1 MPSTQ
6 FSIIVLT
13 FNEEI
18 HLPRLLK
25 SVQSLNASTYI
36 LDSGSTDKTLS
47 IAENFGCEVKNN
59 PFINHP
65 KQWDAALKSFDIKT
79 PWVVCLDADQQVS
92 PELLKLLQAFKD
104 KDYKDVS
111 GIYFNRKNIFKGKW
125 LRHGG
130 YFPFYL
136 LKMFRYGVGYSDLN
150 ENMDHRF
157 IVPGKTII
165 WKEGYLIEENTKENE
180 ISFWISKHNRYSD
193 LVAQEEWERLQQLR
207 TQTLKPNLFGSP
219 DQKKAFLKSI
229 WWKMPLY
236 VRPFIYFFHR
246 YFIQLGI
253 LDGKQGFVFHF
264 LQAFWFRLV
273 VDIKIDEIK
282 KKNNHIDTI
291 VT

>member
-1 MPSTQ
+1 MTNPD
-6 FSIIVLT
+6 FSFIIIS

-18 HLPRLLK
+18 HLPRLLSSIK
-25 SVQSLNASTYI
+25 SLNAATFI
-36 LDSGSTDKTLS
+36 LDSGSTDNTIN
-47 IAENFGCEVKNN
+47 IATEFGCTLKTN
-59 PFINHP
+59 PFVNHP
-65 KQWDAALKSFDIKT
+65 KQWHEALTKFDIKT
-79 PWVVCLDADQQVS
+79 PWVICLDADQLVTN
-92 PELLKLLQAFKD
+92 ELLVQLQSFRD
-104 KDYKDVS
+104 EDYKDVA

-125 LRHGG
+125 LKHGG

-136 LKMFRYGVGYSDLN
+136 LKMFRFGVGYSDLN

-165 WKEGYLIEENTKENE
+165 WKTGYLIEENYKENQ

-193 LVAQEEWERLQQLR
+193 LVATEEWERLQQLR
-207 TQTLKPNLFGSP
+207 TQTLQPNIFGSP

-282 KKNNHIDTI
+282 KQNKG
-291 VT
+291 

>member
-1 MPSTQ
+1 M
-6 FSIIVLT
+6 
-13 FNEEI
+13 
-18 HLPRLLK
+18 
-25 SVQSLNASTYI
+25 
-36 LDSGSTDKTLS
+36 
-47 IAENFGCEVKNN
+47 
-59 PFINHP
+59 
-65 KQWDAALKSFDIKT
+65 
-79 PWVVCLDADQQVS
+79 
-92 PELLKLLQAFKD
+92 KLLVQLQNFKEEDFKD
-104 KDYKDVS
+104 VA

-125 LRHGG
+125 LKHGG
-130 YFPFYL
+130 YFPLYL
-136 LKMFRYGVGYSDLN
+136 LKMFRVGVGYSDLN

-165 WKEGYLIEENTKENE
+165 WKTGYIIEENYKENQ
-180 ISFWISKHNRYSD
+180 ISFWISKHNKYSD
-193 LVAQEEWERLQQLR
+193 LVATEEWERLQQLR

-282 KKNNHIDTI
+282 KQHKA
-291 VT
+291 

>member
-6 FSIIVLT
+6 FSIIILT

-25 SVQSLNASTYI
+25 SVQALNASTYI
-36 LDSGSTDKTLS
+36 LDSGSTDKTLE

-79 PWVVCLDADQQVS
+79 PWVVCLDADQQVTS
-92 PELLKLLQAFKD
+92 ELIGLLSNFRD
-104 KDYKDVS
+104 DDFKDVS

-130 YFPFYL
+130 YFPVYL

-165 WKEGYLIEENTKENE
+165 WKNGFIVEENLKENE
-180 ISFWISKHNRYSD
+180 ISFWINKHNRYSD

-207 TQTLKPNLFGSP
+207 TQTLQPDLFGSP

-282 KKNNHIDTI
+282 KKHSLGN
-291 VT
+291 

>member
-1 MPSTQ
+1 MLSTQ
-6 FSIIVLT
+6 FSIIILT

-25 SVQSLNASTYI
+25 SVQPLNAATYI
-36 LDSGSTDKTLS
+36 LDSGSTDKTLE
-47 IAENFGCEVKNN
+47 IAANFGCEVKNN

-79 PWVVCLDADQQVS
+79 PWVVCLDADQEVTS
-92 PELLKLLQAFKD
+92 ELIGLLSNFRD
-104 KDYKDVS
+104 EDFKDVS

-130 YFPFYL
+130 YFPVYL

-165 WKEGYLIEENTKENE
+165 WKNGFIVEENLKENE

-207 TQTLKPNLFGSP
+207 TQTLKPDLFGSP

-282 KKNNHIDTI
+282 KKHPLGN
-291 VT
+291 

>member
-6 FSIIVLT
+6 FSIIILT

-25 SVQSLNASTYI
+25 STQPLDASTYI
-36 LDSGSTDKTLS
+36 LDSGSTDNTLS
-47 IAENFGCEVKNN
+47 IAESFGCEVKLN

-65 KQWDAALKSFDIKT
+65 KQWNTALNSFDIKT
-79 PWVVCLDADQQVS
+79 PWVVCLDADQEVS
-92 PELLKLLQAFKD
+92 PQLLKLLEAFKD
-104 KDYKDVS
+104 ENYKDVN

-130 YFPFYL
+130 YFPLYL
-136 LKMFRYGVGYSDLN
+136 LKMFRFGVGYSDLN

-165 WKEGYLIEENTKENE
+165 WKEGYIREENTKENE
-180 ISFWISKHNRYSD
+180 ISFWINKHNRYSD
-193 LVAQEEWERLQQLR
+193 LVAQEEWERLQQMR
-207 TQTLKPNLFGSP
+207 TQTIQPNLFGSP
-219 DQKKAFLKSI
+219 DQKKAFIKRI

-264 LQAFWFRLV
+264 LHAFWFRLL
-273 VDIKIDEIK
+273 VDIKLDEIK
-282 KKNNHIDTI
+282 KKNYHIDTEG
-291 VT
+291 T

>member
-1 MPSTQ
+1 MTNPA
-6 FSIIVLT
+6 FSFIIIS

-18 HLPRLLK
+18 HLPRLLSSIK
-25 SVQSLNASTYI
+25 SLNAATFL
-36 LDSGSTDKTLS
+36 LDSGSTDNTLNIATAHSCTIKT
-47 IAENFGCEVKNN
+47 N

-65 KQWDAALKSFDIKT
+65 TQWHFALTAFDIKT
-79 PWVVCLDADQQVS
+79 PWVICLDADQIVTS
-92 PELLKLLQAFKD
+92 ELLTLLENFVD
-104 KDYKDVS
+104 ENYKDVS

-125 LRHGG
+125 LKHGG
-130 YFPFYL
+130 YFPLYL
-136 LKMFRYGVGYSDLN
+136 LKMFRVGVGYSDLN

-165 WKEGYLIEENTKENE
+165 WKKGYLIEENYKENK
-180 ISFWISKHNRYSD
+180 ISFWLNKHNQYSD
-193 LVAQEEWERLQQLR
+193 LVATEEWERLQELR

-282 KKNNHIDTI
+282 KQHKI
-291 VT
+291 

>member
-1 MPSTQ
+1 MTNPS
-6 FSIIVLT
+6 FSFIIIS

-18 HLPRLLK
+18 HLPRLLSSIK
-25 SVQSLNASTYI
+25 SLNAATFI
-36 LDSGSTDKTLS
+36 LDSGSTDNTIN
-47 IAENFGCEVKNN
+47 IATEFGCTLKTN
-59 PFINHP
+59 PFVNHP
-65 KQWDAALKSFDIKT
+65 RQWHEALTTFDIKT
-79 PWVVCLDADQQVS
+79 PWVICLDADQIVTD
-92 PELLKLLQAFKD
+92 ELLVQLQSFKD
-104 KDYKDVS
+104 EDYKDVA

-125 LRHGG
+125 LKHGG
-130 YFPFYL
+130 YFPIYL
-136 LKMFRYGVGYSDLN
+136 LKMFRVGVGYSDLN

-157 IVPGKTII
+157 IVPGKTLI
-165 WKEGYLIEENTKENE
+165 WKSGYIIEENYKENQ

-193 LVAQEEWERLQQLR
+193 LVATEEWERLQQLR

-282 KKNNHIDTI
+282 KQHKA
-291 VT
+291 

>member
-1 MPSTQ
+1 MNNPA
-6 FSIIVLT
+6 FSFIVIS

-18 HLPRLLK
+18 HLPRLLSSIK
-25 SVQSLNASTYI
+25 SLNAATYI
-36 LDSGSTDKTLS
+36 LDSGSTDNTIN
-47 IAENFGCEVKNN
+47 IATEFGCTIKTN
-59 PFINHP
+59 PFVNHP
-65 KQWDAALKSFDIKT
+65 KQWHEALTTFDIKT
-79 PWVVCLDADQQVS
+79 PWVICLDADQIVTD
-92 PELLKLLQAFKD
+92 ELLVQLQNFKD
-104 KDYKDVS
+104 EDFKDVA

-125 LRHGG
+125 LKHGG
-130 YFPFYL
+130 YFPIYL
-136 LKMFRYGVGYSDLN
+136 LKMFRVGVGYSDLN

-165 WKEGYLIEENTKENE
+165 WKTGYIIEENYKENQ
-180 ISFWISKHNRYSD
+180 ISFWINKHNRYSD
-193 LVAQEEWERLQQLR
+193 LVATEEWERLQQLR

-282 KKNNHIDTI
+282 KQHKG
-291 VT
+291 

>member
-1 MPSTQ
+1 LSSTP
-6 FSIIVLT
+6 FSIIILT

-25 SVQSLNASTYI
+25 SVQPLNAATYI
-36 LDSGSTDKTLS
+36 LDSGSTDKTLE
-47 IAENFGCEVKNN
+47 IASDFGCEVKNN
-59 PFINHP
+59 AFINHP

-79 PWVVCLDADQQVS
+79 PWVVCLDADQEVTS
-92 PELLKLLQAFKD
+92 ELIGLLSNFRDEDFKE
-104 KDYKDVS
+104 VS

-130 YFPFYL
+130 YFPVYL

-165 WKEGYLIEENTKENE
+165 WKTGYIVEENLKENE

-207 TQTLKPNLFGSP
+207 TQTLKPDLFGSP

-282 KKNNHIDTI
+282 KKHSLGN
-291 VT
+291 

>member
-6 FSIIVLT
+6 FSIIILT

-25 SVQSLNASTYI
+25 SVQALNASTYI
-36 LDSGSTDKTLS
+36 LDSGSTDKTLE

-79 PWVVCLDADQQVS
+79 PWVVCLDADQQVT
-92 PELLKLLQAFKD
+92 PELISLLTAFRD
-104 KDYKDVS
+104 DDFKDVS

-130 YFPFYL
+130 YFPVYL

-165 WKEGYLIEENTKENE
+165 WKNGFIVEENLKENE
-180 ISFWISKHNRYSD
+180 ISFWINKHNRYSD

-207 TQTLKPNLFGSP
+207 TQTLQPDLFGSP

-282 KKNNHIDTI
+282 KKHSLGN
-291 VT
+291 

>member
-6 FSIIVLT
+6 FSIIILT

-25 SVQSLNASTYI
+25 STQPLDAATYI
-36 LDSGSTDKTLS
+36 LDSGSTDTTLS
-47 IAENFGCEVKNN
+47 IAESFGCEVKNN
-59 PFINHP
+59 PFVNHP
-65 KQWDAALKSFDIKT
+65 KQWNAALNSFEIKT
-79 PWVVCLDADQQVS
+79 PWVICLDADQEVS
-92 PELLKLLQAFKD
+92 FKLLKLLEAFKD
-104 KDYKDVS
+104 ENHKDVN

-130 YFPFYL
+130 YFPLYL

-165 WKEGYLIEENTKENE
+165 WKEGYIREENTKENE
-180 ISFWISKHNRYSD
+180 ISFWINKHNRYSD
-193 LVAQEEWERLQQLR
+193 LVAQEEWERLLQLR

-229 WWKMPLY
+229 WWRMPLY

-253 LDGKQGFVFHF
+253 LDGKTGFVFHF
-264 LQAFWFRLV
+264 LHAFWFRLL
-273 VDIKIDEIK
+273 VDIKLDEIK
-282 KKNNHIDTI
+282 KKNYHIDT
-291 VT
+291 

>member
-1 MPSTQ
+1 MTNPE
-6 FSIIVLT
+6 FSFIVIS

-18 HLPRLLK
+18 HLPRLL
-25 SVQSLNASTYI
+25 SSIQPLNTPI
-36 LDSGSTDKTLS
+36 FLLDSGSTDNTIN
-47 IAENFGCEVKNN
+47 IATKFGCTIKTN
-59 PFINHP
+59 PFVNHP
-65 KQWDAALKSFDIKT
+65 SQWHEALTTFEIKT
-79 PWVVCLDADQQVS
+79 PWVICLDADQIVTS
-92 PELLKLLQAFKD
+92 ELLAMLQGFKD
-104 KDYKDVS
+104 EYYKDVA

-125 LRHGG
+125 LKHGG

-136 LKMFRYGVGYSDLN
+136 LKMFRVGVGYSDLN

-165 WKEGYLIEENTKENE
+165 WKTGYLIEENYKENK

-193 LVAQEEWERLQQLR
+193 LVATEEWERLQQLR
-207 TQTLKPNLFGSP
+207 TQTLQPNIFGSP

-282 KKNNHIDTI
+282 KQHSLESQPT
-291 VT
+291 

>member
-1 MPSTQ
+1 LPSTP
-6 FSIIVLT
+6 FSIIILT

-25 SVQSLNASTYI
+25 SVQPLNAATYI
-36 LDSGSTDKTLS
+36 LDSGSTDKTLE
-47 IAENFGCEVKNN
+47 IASDFGCEVKNN
-59 PFINHP
+59 AFINHP

-79 PWVVCLDADQQVS
+79 PWVVCLDADQEVTS
-92 PELLKLLQAFKD
+92 ELIGLLSNFRDEDFKE
-104 KDYKDVS
+104 VS

-130 YFPFYL
+130 YFPVYL

-165 WKEGYLIEENTKENE
+165 WKTGYIVEENLKENE

-207 TQTLKPNLFGSP
+207 TQTLKPDLFGSP

-282 KKNNHIDTI
+282 KKHSLGN
-291 VT
+291 

>member
-92 PELLKLLQAFKD
+92 PELLKLLQAFKNE
-104 KDYKDVS
+104 DYKDVS

-157 IVPGKTII
+157 IVLGKSII

-180 ISFWISKHNRYSD
+180 ISFWIGKHNRYSD

-207 TQTLKPNLFGSP
+207 TQTLKPDLFGSP

-236 VRPFIYFFHR
+236 IRPFIYFFHR

-282 KKNNHIDTI
+282 KKHSLGN
-291 VT
+291 

>member
-1 MPSTQ
+1 MTNPS
-6 FSIIVLT
+6 FSFIVIS

-18 HLPRLLK
+18 HLPRLL
-25 SVQSLNASTYI
+25 SSIQPLNAPTFL
-36 LDSGSTDKTLS
+36 LDSGSTDNTTS
-47 IAENFGCEVKNN
+47 IATGFGCTIKTNHFV
-59 PFINHP
+59 NHP
-65 KQWDAALKSFDIKT
+65 KQWHAALTMFDIKT
-79 PWVVCLDADQQVS
+79 PWVICLDADHVVS
-92 PELLKLLQAFKD
+92 SELLLLLQGFKEE
-104 KDYKDVS
+104 DYKDVA

-125 LRHGG
+125 LKHGG
-130 YFPFYL
+130 YFPLYL
-136 LKMFRYGVGYSDLN
+136 LKMFRVGVGYSDLN

-165 WKEGYLIEENTKENE
+165 WKTGYIFEENFKENK
-180 ISFWISKHNRYSD
+180 ISFWINKHNRYSD
-193 LVAQEEWERLQQLR
+193 LVATEEWERLQKLR
-207 TQTLKPNLFGSP
+207 TQTLQPNIFGSP

-282 KKNNHIDTI
+282 KQNILANQPT
-291 VT
+291 

>member
-25 SVQSLNASTYI
+25 SIQTLNASTYI
-36 LDSGSTDKTLS
+36 LDSGSTDKTLE

-79 PWVVCLDADQQVS
+79 PWVVCLDADQQVTS
-92 PELLKLLQAFKD
+92 ELIGLLSNFRD
-104 KDYKDVS
+104 DDFKDVS

-130 YFPFYL
+130 YSPVYL

-165 WKEGYLIEENTKENE
+165 WKNGFIVEENLKENE
-180 ISFWISKHNRYSD
+180 ISFWINKHNRYSD

-207 TQTLKPNLFGSP
+207 TQTLQPDLFGSP

-282 KKNNHIDTI
+282 KKHSLGN
-291 VT
+291 